1 MTAQRGAAPGAQRED
16 AFSHADAGTPEAVW
30 QEQAA
35 LASAGALDLSGI
47 GRLIVVAAHPDDETL
62 MAGGL
67 LATAAGRGLRT
78 EVVIASGGEA
88 SHPHS
93 PTHTPARLAGLR
105 RHEVAE
111 AVRVLA
117 PGAGLHLLD
126 LGDGRLGE
134 RGEELTAA
142 LVRLVGAGGADTLL
156 VSTWRGDR
164 HPDHAAVAE
173 ASASAAWR
181 TDAQHLEA
189 PLWLWHW
196 GSPEDLAGLAGRSPL
211 VRLDLSPEAR
221 ERKRRAVALHTSQTA
236 QLSPAPGD
244 EALLSREV
252 LEHFERAFEI
262 FCRPERGEESPFEP
276 LHRSSADP
284 WGART
289 RWYEARKR
297 ALTLAAL
304 PAQGYGTA
312 FELGCSTGMLAQEL
326 AARCERVLAI
336 DESASALARA
346 QAVVT
351 DPRVELRRLRL
362 PEEWPEEAPG
372 LVVVSEIGYFLSP
385 RRMLRLAERIAGSG
399 AGTVVACH
407 WRHPLVGWPLSASE
421 VHGLLDR
428 RLPFSRVLTAADA
441 DFELVVWSRE
451 SPADP
456 VSSGRGPHA
465 GTASAAASGGD
476 VRSGTASG
484 GRILHT
490 GGRSGEARR

>member
-1 MTAQRGAAPGAQRED
+1 MTAHSGAPRARREGT
-16 AFSHADAGTPEAVW
+16 FSHADAGTPEAVW
-30 QEQAA
+30 HERAE

-47 GRLIVVAAHPDDETL
+47 RRLVVVAAHPDDETL

-67 LATAAGRGLRT
+67 LATAAARGLRI
-78 EVVIASGGEA
+78 EVVVASGGEA

-117 PGAGLHLLD
+117 PAAGLHLLD

-134 RGEELTAA
+134 RREELTAA
-142 LVRLVGAGGADTLL
+142 LVRLVGTGGADTLL

-164 HPDHAAVAE
+164 HPDHVAAAE
-173 ASASAAWR
+173 AAASAAWR

-196 GSPEDLAGLAGRSPL
+196 GSPEDLAGLAERSPL
-211 VRLDLSPEAR
+211 LRLDLGPEAR
-221 ERKRRAVALHTSQTA
+221 ERKRAAVALHTSQIA

-252 LEHFERAFEI
+252 LEHFDRAFEI

-284 WGART
+284 WGVRT

-297 ALTLAAL
+297 TLTLAAL
-304 PAQGYGTA
+304 PAQEYGTA
-312 FELGCSTGMLAQEL
+312 FELGCSTGVLAQEL

-346 QAVVT
+346 RAVVT
-351 DPRVELRRLRL
+351 DPGVEFRRLRL
-362 PEEWPEEAPG
+362 PEEWPEEDPE
-372 LVVVSEIGYFLSP
+372 LVLVSEIGYFLSP
-385 RRMLRLAERIAGSG
+385 GRMLRLAGRIAGSG
-399 AGTVVACH
+399 ASTVAACH
-407 WRHPLVGWPLSASE
+407 WRHPIVGWPLRAPE
-421 VHGLLDR
+421 VHELLDR

-441 DFELVVWSRE
+441 DFELVVWSRATPDD
-451 SPADP
+451 PA
-456 VSSGRGPHA
+456 SSGREPAA
-465 GTASAAASGGD
+465 GTLAGPASAGK
-476 VRSGTASG
+476 GTSD
-484 GRILHT
+484 R
-490 GGRSGEARR
+490 ARTDGAGV